1 MYLKYLA
8 VEGFKSFPEWN
19 GLELAPGTCIL
30 VGANGTG
37 KSNLT
42 EAVCW
47 VLGQSDTSSLR
58 VRGPADL
65 IFAGSDELR
74 PMSWGEVSVVLDH
87 RPERTK
93 GEGLP
98 AGLCKHGNAASHAGD
113 LPEGALTIARRVT
126 PAGDVFLVDGV
137 ETGPDQVRAALV
149 EAGIGSPPVTVIRQG
164 ELERLL
170 FLEPLGRRH
179 AIEEAAG
186 IPHLSRRRGELASQR
201 AALLLRREH
210 LAGEHDHE
218 LRQEHHLESE
228 TKILAA
234 ARVEE
239 SDIALLRAAA
249 VRTALAAVSDA
260 VVDTAALLDILG
272 LPAAEPVV
280 SPPADLRASVVEHQ
294 RRLATLGPVNSRA
307 ETDLVAVRDRF
318 ADLDRDLAR
327 ADESLLA
334 LAASI
339 NALEAEIASAFS
351 AALSRVEQRFRSYY
365 ELLAP
370 GGEAALPLAADDV
383 GTPGVDVVVRPPGKV
398 LDRVTALSG
407 GERSLAALSLALAL
421 FQEYPSPF
429 FVLDEVEPA
438 LDDTNIR
445 RLQSVLDLVADDRQ
459 ILMVSHQQRAKDAGD
474 VVFGVERNLDGASQV
489 KFRYEPRTR
498 RLDIFRRTWAAEH
511 LRRKPQERS
520 AEAPGLASDAPAQR
534 SLGLGGSPTQ
544 AALIEFATDQSGAP
558 AGGPGGGPNRHG
570 RLARS
575 DYFHPDG
582 TFRGIWDAYDDSP
595 VEDGDTG
602 AAGEDDTEEGG
613 AVKPCC

>member
-65 IFAGSDELR
+65 IFAGSEELW
-74 PMSWGEVSVVLDH
+74 PMSYGEVAIVLDH
-87 RPERTK
+87 RPERVK

-98 AGLCKHGNAASHAGD
+98 AGVCKHGNAASHSGD
-113 LPEGALTIARRVT
+113 LPEGALTIARRLT
-126 PAGDVFLVDGV
+126 AAGDDVFLVDGV
-137 ETGPDQVRAALV
+137 ETDPDQVRAALLN
-149 EAGIGSPPVTVIRQG
+149 AGIGSPPVTVIRQG

-170 FLEPLGRRH
+170 FLEPLGRRQ

-186 IPHLSRRRGELASQR
+186 IPHLSRRRAEFGGER
-201 AALLLRREH
+201 DALLLRREH
-210 LAGEHDHE
+210 LAGEHDRE
-218 LRQEHHLESE
+218 IRQAHRLESE
-228 TKILAA
+228 SDTLAA
-234 ARVEE
+234 VQVHE
-239 SDIALLRAAA
+239 SDIAVLRAAA
-249 VRTALAAVSDA
+249 VHAALAAVPEALVDA
-260 VVDTAALLDILG
+260 GALLDILG
-272 LPAAEPVV
+272 LPPAEPVAA
-280 SPPADLRASVVEHQ
+280 SPSELRAMIVEHQ
-294 RRLATLGPVNSRA
+294 GRLAALGPVNSRA
-307 ETDLVAVRDRF
+307 VTELPAVRARL
-318 ADLDRDLAR
+318 ADLDLLLAR
-327 ADESLLA
+327 VDESLRYLA
-334 LAASI
+334 TSI
-339 NALEAEIASAFS
+339 GALEAEIASGFS
-351 AALSRVEQRFRSYY
+351 AALTRVEQRFRSYY

-370 GGEAALPLAADDV
+370 GGEAALPLTPGDA

-398 LDRVTALSG
+398 LDRVTTLSG

-438 LDDTNIR
+438 LDDTNVR
-445 RLQSVLDLVADDRQ
+445 RLQSVLDLVADERQ
-459 ILMVSHQQRAKDAGD
+459 ILLVSHQQRAKEAGD

-498 RLDIFRRTWAAEH
+498 RLDIFRRTWAAKH
-511 LRRKPQERS
+511 LRRHPQEHS
-520 AEAPGLASDAPAQR
+520 AEAPGLASDRPTRR
-534 SLGLGGSPTQ
+534 SSGLAGSPTQ
-544 AALIEFATDQSGAP
+544 AALMEFASDQSGTA
-558 AGGPGGGPNRHG
+558 AGGPGSGPSRHG
-570 RLARS
+570 RLTGS

-582 TFRGIWDAYDDSP
+582 TFRGIWDAYGDEPAGSA
-595 VEDGDTG
+595 EDEREG
-602 AAGEDDTEEGG
+602 GG